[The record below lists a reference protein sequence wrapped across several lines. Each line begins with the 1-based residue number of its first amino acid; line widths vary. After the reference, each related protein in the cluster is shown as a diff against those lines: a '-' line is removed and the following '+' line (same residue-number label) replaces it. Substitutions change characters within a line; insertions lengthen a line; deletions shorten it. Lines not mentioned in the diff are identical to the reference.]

1 MNLGALAASAFDRAP
16 AGVVG
21 EVVFTAID
29 GRTTTG
35 RTIGVPTGGSQAD
48 GFKDQQMIRNRARM
62 LTVHPDGLDFAPE
75 AGMIAEWAGTKW
87 TVLSAPPLAPDGVT
101 VLSYRVALQR

>member
-1 MNLGALAASAFDRAP
+1 MNLAALAASAFDRAP
-16 AGVVG
+16 VGVVG

-29 GRTTTG
+29 GSTATG
-35 RTIGVPTGGSQAD
+35 RTVGVPASGTFAD
-48 GFKDQQMIRNRARM
+48 SFKDQQMVRNRSRR
-62 LTVHPDGLDFAPE
+62 LTVLADGLAFVPE

-101 VLSYRVALQR
+101 VISYRVALQR